1 MIYDFS
7 NEQQPYLL
15 TSSGVISYDSTFL
28 SETAFM
34 QYRKPLGS
42 GPS

>member
-15 TSSGVISYDSTFL
+15 NQFKDDFL
-28 SETAFM
+28 RFYFLKGDRIHAI
-34 QYRKPLGS
+34 P
-42 GPS
+42 